1 MLFINDVAIYNKTV
15 FIRCDFNV
23 PIDQDG
29 QITNDRRLKESLPTI
44 RYAID
49 EKAKVVLAS
58 HLGRPQGK
66 NDTHLSLKN
75 VGKRLETLLD
85 INVLLLHDCVG
96 TDVEK
101 AIKTMKPGEV
111 VLLENLRFD
120 NGEIKNDPMFV
131 KSLAK
136 LADVYVNN
144 AFGTSHRLHA
154 SIYGVPK
161 IMKVAVAGFL
171 LKKEIAYF
179 KKVLYNP
186 IRPFVSILGGAKM
199 EGKIKAIKN
208 LLKLSDKILIG
219 GKLAFPFIVGIGKK
233 IGIKYDDDIMKTVDE
248 ILSML
253 KTTDKKLYL
262 PVDVVSSDDTNK
274 PNAIKVVPVEEIP
287 IGWHG
292 VDIGPATVKLFS
304 EAIEDVRTIFWNGPM
319 GIYENDLFSRGTFS
333 LAHHVADSYALTIIG
348 GGDTADAIYRAN
360 EAENMSFISTGGGA
374 ALQLISGKPL
384 PGLEVLN

>member
-1 MLFINDVAIYNKTV
+1 MLFINDVAVYNKTV

-58 HLGRPQGK
+58 HLGRPKGR
-66 NDTHLSLKN
+66 DAHLSLRN
-75 VGKRLETLLD
+75 VSKRLETLLGID
-85 INVLLLHDCVG
+85 VLLLPDCIG
-96 TDVEK
+96 PNVEK
-101 AIKTMKPGEV
+101 IINAMKPGEV
-111 VLLENLRFD
+111 VLLENLRF
-120 NGEIKNDPMFV
+120 NIGETKNDPAFV
-131 KSLAK
+131 KSLSR
-136 LADVYVNN
+136 LADVYINN

-154 SIYGVPK
+154 SIYGMPK
-161 IMKVAVAGFL
+161 TMKVAVAGFL
-171 LKKEIAYF
+171 LKKEIGYF
-179 KKVLYNP
+179 KKVLDNP

-199 EGKIKAIKN
+199 EDKIKAMKN

-233 IGIKYDDDIMKTVDE
+233 IGLEYSDDIMETVDE

-262 PVDVVSSDDTNK
+262 PVDVVSSDDINM
-274 PNAIKVVPVEEIP
+274 PHAIKVVPVEEIP

-304 EAIEDVRTIFWNGPM
+304 EAIEDVRTILWNGPM

-333 LAHHVADSYALTIIG
+333 LAHHVADSYALTIVG
-348 GGDTADAIYRAN
+348 GGDTADAIYRSD

-374 ALQLISGKPL
+374 ALQLISGEPL